1 MQKQHIYNIDFFDQ
15 DTATGRL
22 GKGSAAKGAELGAF
36 VGIGRGVLRTGAEGI
51 FAYGWDWE
59 SGEPATWA
67 GYGGLVEE

>member
-51 FAYGWDWE
+51 FAYG
-59 SGEPATWA
+59 
-67 GYGGLVEE
+67 